1 MSEEQPLESRILEAL
16 RSGSAPDK
24 VKIAAARGAL
34 PLTPF
39 ALAEM
44 QVLLCQDKDPMV
56 QQAATESLRTL
67 DAGAALQ
74 IATEEDASRELLHL
88 IAGWSGQWAEAGAA
102 VARRSDASPETLR
115 MLAAQA
121 DELVLEALIL
131 NQVALLEDPE
141 LRGILLDNA
150 SLGTTLRFRLLDY
163 IEEID
168 KESARKLPNTTDDTP
183 EPLDAATEVDHAAK
197 GPPPA
202 IDPFLASLGID
213 AEVEAMLPE
222 LGIDI
227 EQLSERSELLGDDLE
242 DADEGLIKRISQ
254 MNVGQ
259 KLRVALFGSKE
270 ERTILVRDS
279 NRIVASA
286 VVKNPKFTDSEA
298 EAVSKSRNVS
308 EDVLRLI
315 ARHRDFAKQYSIQHC
330 LVLNPRTPFDISKGF
345 ILFLNDRDLGL
356 VSKSR
361 SVADVVRRHAK
372 KTLSVRQA
380 RRQGRKVGR

>member
-1 MSEEQPLESRILEAL
+1 MSEEQPLESRILETL

-56 QQAATESLRTL
+56 QEAAIESLRAL
-67 DAGAALQ
+67 EAEAALE
-74 IATEEDASRELLHL
+74 IATEKDASRELLHL

-121 DELVLEALIL
+121 DELILEALIL

-150 SLGTTLRFRLLDY
+150 SLGTALRFRLLDY

-168 KESARKLPNTTDDTP
+168 KESARKLSGTSDETP
-183 EPLDAATEVDHAAK
+183 EPPAAETGDDQAAD

-213 AEVEAMLPE
+213 AEIEAMLPE

-345 ILFLNDRDLGL
+345 ILFLNDRDLTL

-361 SVADVVRRHAK
+361 SVTDVVRRHAK
-372 KTLSVRQA
+372 KTLNVRQA